1 VKVVLIDTNIVVRAV
16 KGREPVLLRNIRES
30 LEQGTELAV
39 SAITVHEAQVGVLRN
54 DNPVTAVVKHQVFMQ
69 TVKHYWDFT
78 RVDGLLAAEIRLD
91 LMKIGMQIGPFDAL
105 LAAQALNHGVSF
117 ITNNTREFGRV
128 PGLNCFDWTKP

>member
-1 VKVVLIDTNIVVRAV
+1 MTIVLIDTNIVIRAV
-16 KGREPVLLRNIRES
+16 KGREPLLLRNIRKS

-39 SAITVHEAQVGVLRN
+39 STITVHEAQVGVLRN
-54 DNPVTAVVKHQVFMQ
+54 ANKITATAKHNIFMR

-78 RVDGLLAAEIRLD
+78 RDDALLAAEIRVD

-117 ITNNTREFGRV
+117 VTNNTREFSRV
-128 PGLNCFDWTKP
+128 SNLNCLDWTKP